1 MTISLPFSTSKM
13 VGKVMF
19 WLPLSWVAKDTL
31 VGGRTL
37 HSMKNKIIYIQG
49 RIESLLTHD

>member
-37 HSMKNKIIYIQG
+37 HSMKNKIIYIKG

>member
-1 MTISLPFSTSKM
+1 MTLHLTFSTSKM

-37 HSMKNKIIYIQG
+37 HSMKNKIIYVQG
-49 RIESLLTHD
+49 KT